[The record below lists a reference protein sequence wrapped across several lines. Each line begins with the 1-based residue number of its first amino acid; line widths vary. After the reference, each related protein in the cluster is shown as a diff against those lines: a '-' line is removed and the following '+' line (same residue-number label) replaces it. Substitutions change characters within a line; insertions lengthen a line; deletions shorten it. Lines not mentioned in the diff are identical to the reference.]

1 MSETMIIP
9 PNPIYLYYLS
19 HWLYCHHVP
28 VLPKII
34 ELTMFFL
41 FNAIIP
47 YRCNIGKGSLLG
59 HRGMGVV
66 LHPHVVIGE
75 KVLIQHQ
82 VTIGGSGYS
91 DKVPCVGDDVYIG
104 AGAKIIGPI
113 EIGSHCVI
121 GANAVVVKSVPSHCV
136 VAGVP
141 AKIIKENI
149 DPHTIEHW

>member
-1 MSETMIIP
+1 
-9 PNPIYLYYLS
+9 
-19 HWLYCHHVP
+19 
-28 VLPKII
+28 
-34 ELTMFFL
+34 
-41 FNAIIP
+41 
-47 YRCNIGKGSLLG
+47 
-59 HRGMGVV
+59 MGVV

-121 GANAVVVKSVPSHCV
+121 VANAVVVKSVPSRCV